1 VHPCQQE
8 GRLVSTVS
16 RTISYR
22 HTAGR
27 HVGHTGSANLHY
39 RGGHSVEI
47 DFGSEGEPWLIWR
60 DILARRADGSSRCH
74 IDGRVAYGGAS
85 CDVEGL
91 WLYLTL
97 SGLKGTVT
105 LRFSAAV
112 VDVFLRDAARVVAYG
127 QERIEMDA
135 ELASLLGGTR

>member
-1 VHPCQQE
+1 VT
-8 GRLVSTVS
+8 SVS

-27 HVGHTGSANLHY
+27 HVGHTGSANFHY

-47 DFGSEGEPWLIWR
+47 DFGAEGEPWLIWR
-60 DILARRADGSSRCH
+60 DVLARRVEGSSRCH

-85 CDVEGL
+85 CDTEGP

-105 LRFSAAV
+105 LRFLAASV
-112 VDVFLRDAARVVAYG
+112 EAFLADTARLVPYG